1 MDTCMSRLRGYCLRG
16 GVASILVRQGY
27 DRGCGIEV
35 CSGVAGFVA
44 LCTIEVYCLL
54 GIEARLWHST

>member
-1 MDTCMSRLRGYCLRG
+1 M
-16 GVASILVRQGY
+16 
-27 DRGCGIEV
+27 E
-35 CSGVAGFVA
+35 GVAGFVA